1 MKLFILLL
9 LFSGISNAEIN
20 KCIVNGKTLYQQTP
34 CPTIKSKRTM
44 SNKTFSG
51 NFSTD
56 GLRAVIAKEKLAKNK
71 VIEDRKKYLASPQ
84 STIDSIN
91 GQVAAQKAAMNAKM
105 AAQQAQIRMQMRHE
119 INSLKTQMLFNQ

>member
-1 MKLFILLL
+1 
-9 LFSGISNAEIN
+9 
-20 KCIVNGKTLYQQTP
+20 
-34 CPTIKSKRTM
+34 M